1 MLQIK
6 ETPSKVSAPKKT
18 ITVKGAIVDNLKF
31 VDETGDI
38 TSEVLSAIPDE
49 FETIDIKIT
58 LELQEDEVGSDE

>member
-1 MLQIK
+1 MLSIK
-6 ETPSKVSAPKKT
+6 ETPSKISAPKKT
-18 ITVKGAIVDNLKF
+18 ITVKCAIVKDLKF

-58 LELQEDEVGSDE
+58 LELPEEEVGSEE